1 MKEKKVFF
9 NAKGACITLIPCYNS
24 CVMGLDQCG
33 KVKSPEGEVEEIAYW
48 RKFNSLHGWMES
60 LYRVKGGSE
69 EFNCVP
75 VELTEMDLEMLEL
88 AVKSGNLPET
98 SGFFFGDPAHER
110 EDYPDLV
117 ASVLDFI
124 QEARKYL
131 SQGYD
136 VAYDSWW

>member
-1 MKEKKVFF
+1 
-9 NAKGACITLIPCYNS
+9 
-24 CVMGLDQCG
+24 MGLDAYG

-124 QEARKYL
+124 KEARKYL
-131 SQGYD
+131 SRGYD